1 MVEWLWD
8 GEVDC
13 GWEDLSQLLKKTCR
27 KFTETMLETTSIS
40 PNEESRALISAECME
55 RFKSIVELLAE
66 TIVDAPYYQYEDWE
80 NNTPNAQKLNSW
92 ILLGSLTETVLQMF
106 LSFYIDDYK
115 NAKWQQ
121 WENFELDK
129 VQKPII
135 EFINNMVEE
144 RKVDAAYARSIK
156 EAVKETIK
164 EHTKEHLVQKIMLDE
179 LIQLY
184 KFLDLLKEDE
194 LQCLRE
200 IQSNRNGVHSFQS
213 RKTGTWADLQYCIR
227 FFCYLMDWI
236 LMHLPDMP
244 DMIRIE

>member
-8 GEVDC
+8 GEMDC
-13 GWEDLSQLLKKTCR
+13 GWEDLSQLLKKTCG
-27 KFTETMLETTSIS
+27 KFIDTMLETTSIS
-40 PNEESRALISAECME
+40 PNEESRLLISIECME
-55 RFKSIVELLAE
+55 RFKSIVDVLAE
-66 TIVDAPYYQYEDWE
+66 TIADGSYYQCEDWE
-80 NNTPNAQKLNSW
+80 NNSQNARKLNGW
-92 ILLGSLTETVLQMF
+92 ILLGSLTETILQMF
-106 LSFYIDDYK
+106 LAFYIDDYK

-129 VQKPII
+129 VQKPIV

-144 RKVDAAYARSIK
+144 GKVDVAHARSIK

-179 LIQLY
+179 LIQLF

-194 LQCLRE
+194 LECLRE

-213 RKTGTWADLQYCIR
+213 RRIGTWADLQYSIR

-236 LMHLPDMP
+236 LTRLPDMP
-244 DMIRIE
+244 EYYHY